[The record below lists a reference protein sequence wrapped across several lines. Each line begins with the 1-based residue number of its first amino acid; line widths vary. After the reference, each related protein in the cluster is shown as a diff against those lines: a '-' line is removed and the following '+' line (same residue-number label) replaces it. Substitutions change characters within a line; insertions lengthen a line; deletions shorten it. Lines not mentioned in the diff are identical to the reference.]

1 MDHTAT
7 VSVAWVG
14 LILLAPNTAL
24 ETVIPFTYDTQT
36 MIAQSTDTL
45 TPSMFSAFLPTSGTA
60 SSGRSPRHQ
69 ESDETWTDDP
79 MRLYL
84 DQIGKI
90 PLLSRPEE
98 IKHAKQVEE
107 TRREFRR
114 LILTSDFILRAAVKQ
129 LHRAQAGEKS
139 LERSLQTSLSDNLEK
154 HQIAGRLPHN
164 LQTLDA
170 LLEANHCSFRVIT
183 SKSASKKERKQK
195 WQQMV
200 SRRRRAIRLVEE
212 LGLRMEFLEA
222 QFTPLLE
229 VNRRLQKLRSKLV
242 RSRRRKS
249 KSGISSKELNEY
261 RQIICVTQHSPATL
275 NRLVKRLRKSLGE
288 HREAKRKLC
297 EGNLRL
303 VISVAKKYR
312 NRGVALLDLIQEGNA
327 GLMRAVEKFE
337 YRRGFKFCTYAT
349 WWIRQAITRAAS
361 DQARTIRV
369 PAHMIERI
377 SRVRKIHNQLIQ
389 RLGREPTVEETA
401 KAAETTIDEARQILR
416 MNQPPTSIH
425 RSVGRDEDTEFADFI
440 TKEVTIEP
448 VEEVGQKM
456 LHNRLDTL
464 LEQHLN
470 WREREIIKM
479 RFGLGDG
486 YNYTLEEVAYVFQVT
501 RERIRQ
507 IEDRAIRKLQ
517 DPRNSVRLVEFL
529 D

>member
-1 MDHTAT
+1 
-7 VSVAWVG
+7 
-14 LILLAPNTAL
+14 
-24 ETVIPFTYDTQT
+24 
-36 MIAQSTDTL
+36 MIAQSTEILSSSSIATFVA
-45 TPSMFSAFLPTSGTA
+45 PKGSGENGSSPRRHA
-60 SSGRSPRHQ
+60 SS
-69 ESDETWTDDP
+69 ETWTDDP
-79 MRLYL
+79 MRMYL

-98 IKHAKQVEE
+98 IKLAKQVEE
-107 TRREFRR
+107 TRRDFRR
-114 LILTSDFILRAAVKQ
+114 LILTCDFILRAAVKQ
-129 LHRAQAGEKS
+129 LHRVQSGEKS
-139 LERSLQTSLSDNLEK
+139 LERTLQTSLSDNLEK
-154 HQIAGRLPHN
+154 HQIAGRLPFN

-170 LLEANHCSFRVIT
+170 LIESNRCDFRAIT
-183 SKSASKKERKQK
+183 SKSTRKRQRVSKWR
-195 WQQMV
+195 QMA
-200 SRRRRAIRLVEE
+200 SRRRRAVRLVQE

-222 QFTPLLE
+222 QYCPLVE
-229 VNRRLQKLRSKLV
+229 VNRRLQELRAKRIRSK
-242 RSRRRKS
+242 RRKS
-249 KSGISSKELNEY
+249 KSGISSEELDQY
-261 RQIICVTQHSPATL
+261 RRIIRATQQSPASL
-275 NRLVKRLRKSLGE
+275 NRLVRRLTELLNE
-288 HREAKRKLC
+288 HREAKRQLC

-337 YRRGFKFCTYAT
+337 YLRGFKFCTYAT

-377 SRVRKIHNQLIQ
+377 SRVRKIYNELIQ

-401 KAAETTIDEARQILR
+401 KAAETTVDEARQILR

-440 TKEVTIEP
+440 SENVTIEP
-448 VEEVGQKM
+448 GEEVGQKM

-486 YNYTLEEVAYVFQVT
+486 YNYTLEEVAYVFRVT

-517 DPRNSVRLVEFL
+517 DPRNSARLVEFL